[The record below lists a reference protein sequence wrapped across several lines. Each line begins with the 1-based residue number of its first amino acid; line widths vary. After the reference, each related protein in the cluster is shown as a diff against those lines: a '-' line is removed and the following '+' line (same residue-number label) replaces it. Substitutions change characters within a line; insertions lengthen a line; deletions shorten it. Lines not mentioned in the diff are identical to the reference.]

1 MGVDGWFIGEGVREN
16 REGARVCFDGWMRQ
30 KDREIERRGICG
42 DKLVVCSQ
50 PDPTQ
55 LAGLGWFLGLGGFG
69 WVTKFF
75 LIVSRVGFVS

>member
-50 PDPTQ
+50 PAKTDPT
-55 LAGLGWFLGLGGFG
+55 
-69 WVTKFF
+69 
-75 LIVSRVGFVS
+75 